1 MALPSDPID
10 PYTGRSGFW
19 VELRDDRER
28 VVYRRI
34 IRSPI
39 ANEQEAPSGDPSRP
53 FTRVASES
61 DEGIF
66 AAPEGAA
73 CVDAAARLLRSRF
86 LKSTDRIVI
95 YNTGSGLKYPEAYS
109 TRFPMA
115 TAGEQDKL
123 GGLITPR

>member
-1 MALPSDPID
+1 MHITQVVLVLQTIGMLIAAGKLIEA
-10 PYTGRSGFW
+10 G
-19 VELRDDRER
+19 ELTNTQLA
-28 VVYRRI
+28 V
-34 IRSPI
+34 
-39 ANEQEAPSGDPSRP
+39 AQAQEADYE
-53 FTRVASES
+53 AWLEAQMAS